1 MSTFDIL
8 KQVIATRRTTKPAQ
22 MNGKIIAQEDLQ
34 DILALADWAPTHA
47 RTEPW
52 RFFVLTGE
60 NLQKFCEHHAQL
72 YWANT
77 SPETRTETKRD
88 ALMNMGNKTSH
99 LVISVMRRTP
109 EAKIITEEEYAA
121 VATATQ
127 NILLGAT
134 AKGIA
139 SFWSTGGM
147 THHPAM
153 KLYLE
158 LKDEDL
164 LMGLIYLGYTD
175 EPVKEGM
182 RKIPLEDKIIWI

>member
-1 MSTFDIL
+1 
-8 KQVIATRRTTKPAQ
+8 
-22 MNGKIIAQEDLQ
+22 
-34 DILALADWAPTHA
+34 
-47 RTEPW
+47 
-52 RFFVLTGE
+52 
-60 NLQKFCEHHAQL
+60 
-72 YWANT
+72 
-77 SPETRTETKRD
+77 
-88 ALMNMGNKTSH
+88 MGNKASH
-99 LVISVMRRTP
+99 LVISLMRRTP

-121 VATATQ
+121 VAAATQ

-164 LMGLIYLGYTD
+164 LMGLLYLGYSD
-175 EPVKEGM
+175 EQKEGM
-182 RKIPLEDKIIWI
+182 RKIPLDDKIIWV